1 MTPATSHLTEDQV
14 SQLVQQ
20 GCTASDWRSVVFAPE
35 CDLGRIR
42 NVHFVGK
49 VEIGSLA
56 GSCSLEGVEFPCGI
70 YEASIADSIIGD
82 RVRIAN
88 IGSVISNYVIG
99 EGALIQDVGSL
110 VAEPGATFGNGIE
123 LDAVNEGGG
132 RGIRIVNELTSQVAY
147 LQGMLRHN
155 PELSRRLDSLIQ
167 AQAQS
172 AKAEKGLI
180 GGRARILHSG
190 SIFNVAVG
198 PHASI
203 RGAQHLENGTVNSCA
218 EHPAE
223 VGEGVQAKSFVLAE
237 GARVEGGAILD
248 KVFVGQGVKI
258 GKQFSA
264 ENTLFFANCEAYHGE
279 AVSVFAGPYTVTHH
293 KSTLL
298 IAGLFSFCNAG
309 SGTNQSNHMYKL
321 GPVHQGIFE
330 RGCKTGSFSYVMEE
344 CHIGAFS
351 VVIGKHYANI
361 NAPNM
366 PFSYF
371 REKEGAS
378 IILPGVNLS
387 SVGLLRDEEKW
398 PKRDSRKAPVRRDLI
413 VFDVFSPYTVEKMR
427 RGRDELQK
435 LNQDVSD
442 DEAWV
447 EYAGLQLN
455 GRSLRRGIE
464 YYSLAITRYLN
475 GKVIERVV
483 EALGKTNSWRAAV
496 ASMAPKSDLKDSS
509 AWTDIGGLIT
519 PSDRVAKLATAV
531 VGGMIGGYG
540 GLAGEFQK
548 MYDRY
553 RDDEWRYVYDAFVQE
568 YKIRPDRMTKEQAA
582 AAVDEW
588 ERASTSMHEI
598 TLEDSKKE
606 FDAAARIGFG
616 LDQSEEN
623 ARRDFQ
629 AVRGTIETNSV
640 VQKMSAEADAI
651 RRRKEQFKGA
661 ILSSRP

>member
-1 MTPATSHLTEDQV
+1 MSLATSHLTEDQV
-14 SQLVQQ
+14 SQLVRQ
-20 GCTASDWRSVVFAPE
+20 GCTASDWRSVVIAPE
-35 CDLGRIR
+35 CDLDRIR
-42 NVHFVGK
+42 NVRFAGK

-56 GSCSLEGVEFPCGI
+56 GSHSLEGVEFPCGI
-70 YEASIADSIIGD
+70 YDASIADSIIGN
-82 RVRIAN
+82 RVRIAT

-99 EGALIQDVGSL
+99 EGALIQSVGSL

-123 LDAVNEGGG
+123 LDAINEGGG

-172 AKAEKGLI
+172 ARAEKGRV
-180 GGRARILHSG
+180 GEGARILHSG
-190 SIFNVAVG
+190 SILNVAVG
-198 PHASI
+198 PYASI
-203 RGAQHLENGTVNSCA
+203 HGAQHLENGTVNSCA
-218 EHPAE
+218 EHPTE
-223 VGEGVQAKSFVLAE
+223 VGEGVQAKSFLLAE

-264 ENTLFFANCEAYHGE
+264 ENSLFFANCEAFHGE

-298 IAGLFSFCNAG
+298 IAGLFSFYNAG
-309 SGTNQSNHMYKL
+309 SGTNQSNHKYKL

-344 CHIGAFS
+344 CHLGAFS
-351 VVIGKHYANI
+351 VVIGKHYANMS
-361 NAPNM
+361 APNM

-371 REKEGAS
+371 HEKEGAS
-378 IILPGVNLS
+378 IILPGLNLT
-387 SVGLLRDEEKW
+387 SVGLVRDGEKW
-398 PKRDSRKAPVRRDLI
+398 PKRDSRKAPLRRDLI

-427 RGRDELQK
+427 RGRDELQR
-435 LNQDVSD
+435 LNQGVLD

-455 GRSLRRGIE
+455 GRSLRRGTK
-464 YYSLAITRYLN
+464 YYSLAIARYLN

-483 EALGKTNSWRAAV
+483 DALGKTNSWSAAA

-519 PSDRVAKLATAV
+519 PSDRVAKLEDDVA
-531 VGGMIGGYG
+531 GGSIERYG
-540 GLAGEFQK
+540 GLVDELQK

-553 RDDEWRYVYDAFVQE
+553 QDDEWRYVYDAFEQE
-568 YKIRPDRMTKEQAA
+568 YRIRADVMTKEQAA

-588 ERASTSMHEI
+588 EGASTLLHEI
-598 TLEDSKKE
+598 ILEDSKKE
-606 FDAAARIGFG
+606 FGDSARIGFG
-616 LDQSEEN
+616 VDQSQEN
-623 ARRDFQ
+623 ARRDFE
-629 AVRGTIETNSV
+629 AVRGTIGTNSV
-640 VQKMSAEADAI
+640 VRKLSDETEAI
-651 RRRKEQFKGA
+651 RRRAEQFKTS